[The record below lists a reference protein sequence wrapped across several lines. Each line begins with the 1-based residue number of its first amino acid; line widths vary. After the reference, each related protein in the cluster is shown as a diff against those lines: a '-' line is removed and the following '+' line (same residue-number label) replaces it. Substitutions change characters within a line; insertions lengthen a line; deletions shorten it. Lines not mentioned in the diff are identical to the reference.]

1 MNKMKRLLFLLLIII
16 AIAVS
21 VSSCTENERAKNYGG
36 KEEITLKPSE
46 EFVNATWKDDNL
58 WLITKDTLT
67 NEYIMRE
74 KSSYGIW
81 EGEIRMQA
89 AIVEGFP
96 KEIEYKPEEDKCG
109 E

>member
-1 MNKMKRLLFLLLIII
+1 MNKMKRLLFLLMLLI
-16 AIAVS
+16 AIVVG

-36 KEEITLKPSE
+36 KEDITLKPSE
-46 EFVNATWKDDNL
+46 QFVNATWKDNDL

-74 KSSYGIW
+74 KSSYGVW
-81 EGEIRMQA
+81 EGEIRIQA
-89 AIVEGFP
+89 AIVEAFP
-96 KEIEYKPEEDKCG
+96 KEPEDKPEEGKCG

>member
-1 MNKMKRLLFLLLIII
+1 MKKLLFLLLTV
-16 AIAVS
+16 VS

-36 KEEITLKPSE
+36 KEDITLKPSE

-74 KSSYGIW
+74 KSSYGVW
-81 EGEIRMQA
+81 EGEIRVKA
-89 AIVEGFP
+89 ATFEAYP
-96 KEIEYKPEEDKCG
+96 YTYEELKH
-109 E
+109 

>member
-1 MNKMKRLLFLLLIII
+1 MLII
-16 AIAVS
+16 AIAVG
-21 VSSCTENERAKNYGG
+21 VSSCTENERAKSFGG
-36 KEEITLKPSE
+36 KQDITLKPSE
-46 EFVNATWKDDNL
+46 QFVNATWKDNDL

-67 NEYIMRE
+67 NEYVMRE

-81 EGEIRMQA
+81 EGEIRIQA

-96 KEIEYKPEEDKCG
+96 KEPEYKPEEDKCG